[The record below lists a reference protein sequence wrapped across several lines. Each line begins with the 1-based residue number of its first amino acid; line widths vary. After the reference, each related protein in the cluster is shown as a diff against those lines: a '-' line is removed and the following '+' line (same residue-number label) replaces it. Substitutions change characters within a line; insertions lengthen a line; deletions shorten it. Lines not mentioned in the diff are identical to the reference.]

1 MSLKDAFLRTR
12 QAALDIAVERA
23 RPKTWKAGRVTQD
36 GVTTVTTDPVAADAP
51 DGTHAELL
59 EAHGFD
65 PARYRIVGPIRSTR
79 WTAYLPKEYRTNS
92 VEGEPVEDAFT
103 FQAKA
108 SRFQVVERAEGELS
122 IDELVQV
129 VNNYQPGEH
138 NGSADG
144 TNGASPFEFTEPG
157 EAYVVALGDTQAG
170 KLESPTEELI
180 GRLLDYMH
188 KAVEPLQG
196 RKVEHIH
203 LAWLG
208 DACEGM
214 NSQGGSLR
222 WRTTLT
228 MTEQV
233 RLIRRLMLK
242 QIEILAPYAERLTV
256 VSVGG
261 NHDEGYS
268 RDLKTREDDSWAVEA
283 LNMVADALEFN
294 PAFSHVECYVPGPDE
309 QGVVMDVAGTVIAH
323 VHGHKI
329 KPGKW
334 REWWAGQALGRQAY
348 GEADLLLQG
357 HMHHWQVSEDGDRKW
372 ICVPAMESGST
383 WWRDSTGTWGS
394 PGILT
399 FKTKDGR
406 IRDMTKIEATP
417 EHKNNHPKE

>member
-1 MSLKDAFLRTR
+1 
-12 QAALDIAVERA
+12 
-23 RPKTWKAGRVTQD
+23 
-36 GVTTVTTDPVAADAP
+36 
-51 DGTHAELL
+51 
-59 EAHGFD
+59 
-65 PARYRIVGPIRSTR
+65 
-79 WTAYLPKEYRTNS
+79 
-92 VEGEPVEDAFT
+92 
-103 FQAKA
+103 
-108 SRFQVVERAEGELS
+108 
-122 IDELVQV
+122 
-129 VNNYQPGEH
+129 
-138 NGSADG
+138 
-144 TNGASPFEFTEPG
+144 
-157 EAYVVALGDTQAG
+157 
-170 KLESPTEELI
+170 
-180 GRLLDYMH
+180 
-188 KAVEPLQG
+188 
-196 RKVEHIH
+196 
-203 LAWLG
+203 
-208 DACEGM
+208 M

-394 PGILT
+394 PAILT

-417 EHKNNHPKE
+417 EHKNNQPKE

>member
-36 GVTTVTTDPVAADAP
+36 GVTTVTTDPVAADTP

-59 EAHGFD
+59 AAHGFD

-129 VNNYQPGEH
+129 VNNYQPGKIEP
-138 NGSADG
+138 A
-144 TNGASPFEFTEPG
+144 AEFTEPG

-283 LNMVADALEFN
+283 LNLRNDNPEQFNGFPTPGRQLRLTLSYPAAPFN
-294 PAFSHVECYVPGPDE
+294 P
-309 QGVVMDVAGTVIAH
+309 DV
-323 VHGHKI
+323 
-329 KPGKW
+329 
-334 REWWAGQALGRQAY
+334 
-348 GEADLLLQG
+348 
-357 HMHHWQVSEDGDRKW
+357 
-372 ICVPAMESGST
+372 
-383 WWRDSTGTWGS
+383 
-394 PGILT
+394 
-399 FKTKDGR
+399 
-406 IRDMTKIEATP
+406 
-417 EHKNNHPKE
+417 PKE

>member
-12 QAALDIAVERA
+12 QAALEVAVERA

-36 GVTTVTTDPVAADAP
+36 GVTTVTTDPVAADTP

-92 VEGEPVEDAFT
+92 TPGEPVEDAFT

-129 VNNYQPGEH
+129 VNNYQPGKIEP
-138 NGSADG
+138 A
-144 TNGASPFEFTEPG
+144 AEFTEPG
-157 EAYVVALGDTQAG
+157 EAYVVALGDAQAG

>member
-36 GVTTVTTDPVAADAP
+36 GVTTVTTDPVAADTP

-92 VEGEPVEDAFT
+92 TPGEPVEDAFT

-129 VNNYQPGEH
+129 VNNYQPGEPP
-138 NGSADG
+138 AP
-144 TNGASPFEFTEPG
+144 AEFTEPG
-157 EAYVVALGDTQAG
+157 EAYVVALGDAQAG

-180 GRLLDYMH
+180 GRLLDCMH

-309 QGVVMDVAGTVIAH
+309 QGVVMDVSGTVIAH

-406 IRDMTKIEATP
+406 IRDMTKIETTR
-417 EHKNNHPKE
+417 KNNDKE

>member
-12 QAALDIAVERA
+12 QAALEVAVERA

-36 GVTTVTTDPVAADAP
+36 GVTTVTTDPVAADTP

-92 VEGEPVEDAFT
+92 TPGEPVEDAFT

-129 VNNYQPGEH
+129 VNNYQPGKIEP
-138 NGSADG
+138 A
-144 TNGASPFEFTEPG
+144 AEFTEPG
-157 EAYVVALGDTQAG
+157 EAYVVALGDAQAG

-196 RKVEHIH
+196 RKVGHIH

-406 IRDMTKIEATP
+406 IRDMTKIEAGP
-417 EHKNNHPKE
+417 EHKNN

>member
-12 QAALDIAVERA
+12 QAALDLAVERA
-23 RPKTWKAGRVTQD
+23 RPTAWKAGRTTQD
-36 GVTTVTTDPVAADAP
+36 GVTTVTTDPVAADTP
-51 DGTHAELL
+51 DGTHADLL
-59 EAHGFD
+59 AAHGFD

-108 SRFQVVERAEGELS
+108 SRFQVIERADGELS
-122 IDELVQV
+122 IDELVDI
-129 VNNYQPGEH
+129 VNKYQPQKIEP
-138 NGSADG
+138 A
-144 TNGASPFEFTEPG
+144 AEFTESG
-157 EAYVVALGDTQAG
+157 EAYVVALSDTQAG

-348 GEADLLLQG
+348 GEADLLIQG
-357 HMHHWQVSEDGDRKW
+357 HMHHFQVSEDGDRKW
-372 ICVPAMESGST
+372 ICVPAMEKGST
-383 WWRDSTGTWGS
+383 WWRDATGTWGS

-406 IRDMTKIEATP
+406 IRDLSKLEMPRETP
-417 EHKNNHPKE
+417 PA

>member
-36 GVTTVTTDPVAADAP
+36 GVTTVTTDPVAADTP

-59 EAHGFD
+59 AAHGFD

-129 VNNYQPGEH
+129 VNNYQPGEPL
-138 NGSADG
+138 AP
-144 TNGASPFEFTEPG
+144 AEFMEPG
-157 EAYVVALGDTQAG
+157 EAYVVALGDSQAG

-406 IRDMTKIEATP
+406 IRDMTKIEAGP
-417 EHKNNHPKE
+417 EHKNN

>member
-12 QAALDIAVERA
+12 QAALEVAVERA

-36 GVTTVTTDPVAADAP
+36 GVTTVTTDPVAADTP

-92 VEGEPVEDAFT
+92 VPGEPVEDAFT

-108 SRFQVVERAEGELS
+108 SRFQVVERAEGELP
-122 IDELVQV
+122 IDELVQI
-129 VNNYQPGEH
+129 VNNYQPGKIEP
-138 NGSADG
+138 A
-144 TNGASPFEFTEPG
+144 AEFTEPG

-372 ICVPAMESGST
+372 ICVPAIESGST

-417 EHKNNHPKE
+417 EHKNN

>member
-36 GVTTVTTDPVAADAP
+36 GVTTVTTDPVAADTP

-59 EAHGFD
+59 AAHGFD

-79 WTAYLPKEYRTNS
+79 WTAYLPREYRTNS

-129 VNNYQPGEH
+129 VNNYQPGEPP
-138 NGSADG
+138 AP
-144 TNGASPFEFTEPG
+144 AEFMEPG
-157 EAYVVALGDTQAG
+157 EAYVVAAGDAQAG
-170 KLESPTEELI
+170 KLENPTEELI

-188 KAVEPLQG
+188 KAVEPLRG

-406 IRDMTKIEATP
+406 IRDMTKIEAGP

>member
-12 QAALDIAVERA
+12 QAALEVAVERA
-23 RPKTWKAGRVTQD
+23 RPKAWKAGRVTQD
-36 GVTTVTTDPVAADAP
+36 GVTTVTTDPVAADTP

-92 VEGEPVEDAFT
+92 TPGEPVEDAFT

-129 VNNYQPGEH
+129 VNNYQPGKIEH
-138 NGSADG
+138 A
-144 TNGASPFEFTEPG
+144 AEFTEPG

-357 HMHHWQVSEDGDRKW
+357 HMHHFQVSEDGDRKW

-406 IRDMTKIEATP
+406 IRDMSKIEATP

>member
-36 GVTTVTTDPVAADAP
+36 GVTTVTTDPVAADTP

-65 PARYRIVGPIRSTR
+65 PARYRIVGPIQSTR

-92 VEGEPVEDAFT
+92 TPGEPVEDAFT

-129 VNNYQPGEH
+129 VNNYQPGKIEP
-138 NGSADG
+138 A
-144 TNGASPFEFTEPG
+144 AEFTEPG

-383 WWRDSTGTWGS
+383 WWRDATGTWGS

-406 IRDMTKIEATP
+406 IRDMTKIEATR
-417 EHKNNHPKE
+417 EHKNN

>member
-1 MSLKDAFLRTR
+1 VSLKDAFLRTR

-36 GVTTVTTDPVAADAP
+36 GVTTVTTDPVAADTP

-122 IDELVQV
+122 IDELVEV
-129 VNNYQPGEH
+129 VNNYQPGEPPTP
-138 NGSADG
+138 A
-144 TNGASPFEFTEPG
+144 EFMEPG
-157 EAYVVALGDTQAG
+157 EAYVVALGDAQAG

-417 EHKNNHPKE
+417 EHKNN

>member
-36 GVTTVTTDPVAADAP
+36 GVTTVTTDPVAADTP

-92 VEGEPVEDAFT
+92 TPGEPVEDAFT

-122 IDELVQV
+122 IDELVDI
-129 VNNYQPGEH
+129 VNNYQPGKIEP
-138 NGSADG
+138 A
-144 TNGASPFEFTEPG
+144 AEFTEPG
-157 EAYVVALGDTQAG
+157 EAYVVALGDAQAG

-294 PAFSHVECYVPGPDE
+294 PTFSHVECYVPGPDE

-399 FKTKDGR
+399 FKTKAGR